1 MAEKGGQPGNQNA
14 ANGADNAPFKSALRR
29 AIAQDEGKRIRQV
42 AETLLNKAADGE
54 PWAVKELIDRTDG
67 KAAQALTLAN
77 APGEEF
83 KISKLVRE
91 IVRTPNQDG

>member
-1 MAEKGGQPGNQNA
+1 MAERGGQPGN
-14 ANGADNAPFKSALRR
+14 ANGGTGADTAPFKSALRR
-29 AIAQDEGKRIRQV
+29 AIAQDDAVRVRAA
-42 AETLLNKAADGE
+42 AEKLLDKAADGE
-54 PWAVKELIDRTDG
+54 PWALGMLADRLDG

-83 KISKLVRE
+83 KVTKLVRE